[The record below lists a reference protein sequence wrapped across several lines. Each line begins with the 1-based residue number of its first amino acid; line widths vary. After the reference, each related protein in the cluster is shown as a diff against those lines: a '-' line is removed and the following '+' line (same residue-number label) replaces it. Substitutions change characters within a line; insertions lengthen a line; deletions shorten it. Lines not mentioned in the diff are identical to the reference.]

1 VTATGTP
8 TVVVV
13 LSGRVHTL
21 ERVAR
26 RAAALV
32 QLWPPGEE
40 GGHGLADVLTGATD
54 ASGRLTVSLPRHV
67 GQVPLHY
74 GHLSGGGRSMFYGD
88 YVDSPAGPLF
98 PFGHGLSY
106 TTFAYER
113 LRVRATTTAE
123 PVIVSVA
130 VTNTG
135 GRPGTETVQLYATD
149 DVASVVRPYRQLVG
163 FARVPLEPGS
173 CRDVTF
179 TVDPSRLAFYDAD
192 MRFVCEPGRVTFR
205 VGGSSRDV
213 RATASAELS
222 GEITHHRQ
230 REIVAT
236 SVTVN
241 EPRP

>member
-1 VTATGTP
+1 
-8 TVVVV
+8 
-13 LSGRVHTL
+13 
-21 ERVAR
+21 
-26 RAAALV
+26 
-32 QLWPPGEE
+32 
-40 GGHGLADVLTGATD
+40 
-54 ASGRLTVSLPRHV
+54 
-67 GQVPLHY
+67 
-74 GHLSGGGRSMFYGD
+74 
-88 YVDSPAGPLF
+88 
-98 PFGHGLSY
+98 
-106 TTFAYER
+106 
-113 LRVRATTTAE
+113 
-123 PVIVSVA
+123 
-130 VTNTG
+130 
-135 GRPGTETVQLYATD
+135 
-149 DVASVVRPYRQLVG
+149 VVRPYRQLLG
-163 FARVPLEPGS
+163 FARVPLESGS